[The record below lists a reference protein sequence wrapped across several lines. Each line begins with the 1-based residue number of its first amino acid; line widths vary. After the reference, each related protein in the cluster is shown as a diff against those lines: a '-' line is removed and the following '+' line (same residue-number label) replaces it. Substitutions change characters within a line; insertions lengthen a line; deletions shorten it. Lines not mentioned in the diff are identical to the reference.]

1 MGLLGITKFLDVTK
15 PKLTIISEFGEELRG
30 MRKAIVER
38 IGKVL
43 ELKCLPGD
51 IGLHIRLSDLG
62 VYCFVEEDFVDY
74 KLINVY
80 SDDSERGSTLCFY
93 RSETD
98 HEIFNKALSK
108 KQRSTSIPLCKR
120 MKSYESS

>member
-1 MGLLGITKFLDVTK
+1 VTK

-51 IGLHIRLSDLG
+51 IGLHIRLSD
-62 VYCFVEEDFVDY
+62 F
-74 KLINVY
+74 
-80 SDDSERGSTLCFY
+80 
-93 RSETD
+93 
-98 HEIFNKALSK
+98 
-108 KQRSTSIPLCKR
+108 STSPTDLNSQQDFIYLFHFLP
-120 MKSYESS
+120 

>member
-1 MGLLGITKFLDVTK
+1 MTK
-15 PKLTIISEFGEELRG
+15 PELTIVSEFGEELRG

-62 VYCFVEEDFVDY
+62 IYCFVEEDFVDY

-80 SDDSERGSTLCFY
+80 SDDSEEGSTLHFH
-93 RSETD
+93 RNEPD

-108 KQRSTSIPLCKR
+108 KQKKGYLFH
-120 MKSYESS
+120 SSKE